1 MWSTTMPSMGP
12 LAETSWS
19 ASRAIGKLLL
29 SCGGLVPSMSVEEFG
44 DGTHEV
50 GGGRFG
56 RDAAMEDGLIRDVG
70 AIVGSSV
77 VHVLVDHVTREVD
90 ASEDP
95 FVA

>member
-1 MWSTTMPSMGP
+1 VVDDDAIDGP
-12 LAETSWS
+12 LAEKSWRP
-19 ASRAIGKLLL
+19 SRAMGKLLL
-29 SCGGLVPSMSVEEFG
+29 SRGGLVPSLSVEEFG

-50 GGGRFG
+50 GGGGFG